1 MNKKVN
7 SDARIIIKSL
17 CIAFLLVVFNFI
29 VVFLYNPLSFL
40 VNLTIRKCSFLKIST
55 PVLPSD
61 VLKVV
66 ALSLMY
72 NQIIVL
78 LLWVVIMFL
87 LGKKI
92 KNKNSFV
99 FSKKEVLMQTIV
111 TILLQITLFVY
122 LWF

>member
-1 MNKKVN
+1 MNNKVN
-7 SDARIIIKSL
+7 SAARIIIKSL

-78 LLWVVIMFL
+78 LLWVVIVFL
-87 LGKKI
+87 LKKKI
-92 KNKNSFV
+92 NSKNPFV
-99 FSKKEVLMQTIV
+99 FSKKEVLLQTI
-111 TILLQITLFVY
+111 TTMLTQIVLFVY

>member
-1 MNKKVN
+1 
-7 SDARIIIKSL
+7 
-17 CIAFLLVVFNFI
+17 
-29 VVFLYNPLSFL
+29 
-40 VNLTIRKCSFLKIST
+40 
-55 PVLPSD
+55 
-61 VLKVV
+61 
-66 ALSLMY
+66 MY

-99 FSKKEVLMQTIV
+99 FSKKEVLMQTIA

>member
-55 PVLPSD
+55 PVLLSD

-99 FSKKEVLMQTIV
+99 LSKKEVLMQTIA